1 MELINFIL
9 ESSTVQLLIFLTKV
23 FAPVIFL
30 FFLGVSL
37 FSLKKSPT
45 FVQMGFW
52 QDLVELKNQKA
63 YGAGK
68 VEKKWL
74 VISQRLETPNAADWK
89 LGIIEAESLI
99 EEILTRMGFGGETFG
114 DRLKKLDKSQLPS
127 LDDLIQAHQVRHNII
142 HDPDYRLDFE
152 QTVRT
157 IRIYEKALQE
167 LDAL

>member
-1 MELINFIL
+1 MELINFIF
-9 ESSTVQLLIFLTKV
+9 ESSAVQFLIFLAKV
-23 FAPVIFL
+23 FGPIIFL
-30 FFLGVSL
+30 FFLGVII
-37 FSLKKSPT
+37 FSLKKSS
-45 FVQMGFW
+45 FIQMGFW

-74 VISQRLETPNAADWK
+74 VIAKRLDSPNTADWK

-127 LDDLIQAHQVRHNII
+127 LDDLIQAHQVRQNII

-152 QTVRT
+152 QTARVVG
-157 IRIYEKALQE
+157 IYEKALRE